1 MTTNVILKDGIE
13 GLKQNWKQ
21 DMLSGFLV
29 FLIALPLCLGISLA
43 SGFPP
48 ISGIFTAIIGGLLVS
63 FLGGA
68 NVAIKG
74 LVQSQN

>member
-1 MTTNVILKDGIE
+1 MTTNSIHEDGIE

-29 FLIALPLCLGISLA
+29 FLIALPLSLSVSSA

-48 ISGIFTAIIGGLLVS
+48 LSGIFT
-63 FLGGA
+63 
-68 NVAIKG
+68 
-74 LVQSQN
+74 